1 MIIRVFRDPINR
13 WGYHMIWSFLDLYRE
28 VEIMLAAS
36 TATGARKAS
45 KPTERER
52 EREGERESFI
62 CSIIICIDARE
73 EERGGGINRGQE
85 DVICFCLKSS
95 WPFYYCFR
103 DWKSLSKIINYT
115 RGREREKEVVQW
127 ETNSILSNPGHH
139 HADKLVRVSKTSL
152 ETLLTLGERPL
163 SSICVS
169 HSPHK

>member
-1 MIIRVFRDPINR
+1 MTPST
-13 WGYHMIWSFLDLYRE
+13 GEATTWSDLSLTCIGKLRSCWQLQLLL
-28 VEIMLAAS
+28 VHVKQVS
-36 TATGARKAS
+36 
-45 KPTERER
+45 PQRER